1 MECQLEE
8 FVQIVE
14 IGSVSAAARA
24 LSRPR
29 ISMSRRLASLEAS
42 LGVELLHREPHQ
54 QTLTQAGTAL
64 YQRARKIVAQLQE
77 ARQAVWALDD
87 VPRGLLR
94 VGMPSALG
102 VEMALA
108 KAYQAAYPEV
118 TLEFS
123 ACHAHGDLVSN
134 RIDVALR
141 AGPIEDERLIGRKLT
156 SFRNTVYGA
165 PEFLEKRGTPTLE
178 DLSDYPCI
186 LGFDSHDRPDTRWPI
201 WAGGCVDV
209 QGAIRSN
216 DMVNRIEGARMGL
229 GLTMASERLAREWV
243 EAGQLKPV
251 LVDVVGSMT
260 PIRLVWPAT
269 EFMDPKVRA
278 FIDLATE
285 VIDRVV
291 QARGASA

>member
-14 IGSVSAAARA
+14 VGSVSAAARA

-42 LGVELLHREPHQ
+42 LGVELLHREPHR
-54 QTLTQAGTAL
+54 QTLTQAGTVL

-94 VGMPSALG
+94 IGMPPALG

-108 KAYQAAYPEV
+108 KAYRAAYPEV
-118 TLEFS
+118 ILEFV
-123 ACHAHGDLVSN
+123 AGHTHADLISN

-141 AGPIEDERLIGRKLT
+141 AGRVEDERLIGRTLT
-156 SFRNTVYGA
+156 GFRNIVFGA
-165 PEFLEKRGTPTLE
+165 PELLEERGTPTLQA
-178 DLSDYPCI
+178 LSDYPCI
-186 LGFDSHDRPDTRWPI
+186 LGFDTHDRPETRWPL
-201 WAGGCVDV
+201 WGGACVDV
-209 QGAIRSN
+209 RGAIRCN
-216 DMVNRIEGARMGL
+216 DMANRLEGARMGL
-229 GLTMASERLAREWV
+229 GLTMASEWLARDWV

-251 LVDVVGSMT
+251 LLDVVGTMT
-260 PIRLVWPAT
+260 PIRLVWPAA

-278 FIDLATE
+278 FIDLATD

-291 QARGASA
+291 QAHGSSA